1 MNNLITRKEVL
12 KRLHIHHNTLRNM
25 ILRKNIQV
33 VPIGNKYL
41 YNLDKFLLDN
51 HIEPLNNP
59 ETKINICYCCVSSS
73 KQSEDLQRQINYMQ
87 HKYPKHQ
94 IILEIGSGM
103 NYKRNGLKKIID
115 LAILGRINE
124 LVIAYKDRLLRFGY
138 EIIEYIITEYSNGK
152 IIIINKSEEQTPTE
166 EVVKDIISIMNVFVA
181 KINGLRKYKIPITN
195 EVTGHK
201 Y

>member
-59 ETKINICYCCVSSS
+59 ETKINICYCRVSSS

-94 IILEIGSGM
+94 IISEIGSGM

>member
-1 MNNLITRKEVL
+1 
-12 KRLHIHHNTLRNM
+12 
-25 ILRKNIQV
+25 
-33 VPIGNKYL
+33 
-41 YNLDKFLLDN
+41 
-51 HIEPLNNP
+51 
-59 ETKINICYCCVSSS
+59 
-73 KQSEDLQRQINYMQ
+73 MQ